1 MKLGKKGFS
10 VVAFYRLQNIVCF
23 LAWYLSLISGYIY
36 NLLKWFQL
44 TLLFVKFLLGKSKV
58 RIIKK
63 VSLNKINHVCN
74 NIKRSLEIRCNWNWM
89 FLKVVLLIMLTNDKR
104 FSLKTLSLLFHLMVL
119 GGQCLWLCR
128 LSPN

>member
-1 MKLGKKGFS
+1 MKLGKKGVFCC
-10 VVAFYRLQNIVCF
+10 CF
-23 LAWYLSLISGYIY
+23 LPIAKHCFVWLDILSLISGYNY